1 MHSVSIIV
9 VRLMYGRG
17 IKGGLVEKKVQD
29 IEVKNEKMV

>member
-9 VRLMYGRG
+9 VRSMYGLG
-17 IKGGLVEKKVQD
+17 IKGGLVEKKVQG